1 MLLRAPIVAIDRL
14 AHWRSALHHVGCLRR
29 HCGSAVIRPHLR
41 LRGHCLGAACHGGTG
56 AEYVCECRVPCSPR
70 LAIWRARKLP
80 PCSLFGAQSVLGSLA
95 HSQTS
100 INAGRLFGGVCCV
113 IGRAKHNAARNEGVR
128 LVAQGVNQDTAG
140 LQDTITSDYVWM
152 CAGVGGVKRRQTAGV
167 DDRPARRGAC
177 VKSVGRLR

>member
-1 MLLRAPIVAIDRL
+1 MSAVCDDIVAARSLGLICGCESGL
-14 AHWRSALHHVGCLRR
+14 PWRDWRRICLRMP
-29 HCGSAVIRPHLR
+29 CPLLPQAGHLA
-41 LRGHCLGAACHGGTG
+41 GAQTPAP
-56 AEYVCECRVPCSPR
+56 ADYRN
-70 LAIWRARKLP
+70 L